1 MKTVFFLFSTLM
13 FSSLSYSA
21 GYGDAGCGLG
31 SVIFGK
37 TTGFTQ
43 VFAATTNGSS
53 GNQTF
58 GISSGTSN
66 CGGTEKGALA
76 FIEVNKASLQN
87 DISKGHGET
96 VTSLSEIYGCK
107 KSEQFG
113 KILQTNYKVIF
124 KSNEAQDINNEI
136 NNIIKKNDFS
146 CRPKV

>member
-1 MKTVFFLFSTLM
+1 M

-31 SVIFGK
+31 SVIFGR
-37 TTGFTQ
+37 TSGFTQ
-43 VFAATTNGSS
+43 VFASTTNGTA

-66 CGGTEKGALA
+66 CGGLGKEAVA

-87 DISKGHGET
+87 DISKGYGET

-113 KILQTNYKVIF
+113 KTLQSNYKAIF
-124 KSNEAQDINNEI
+124 KSNKAQDINSEI
-136 NNIIKKNDFS
+136 NTIIKNNDFS
-146 CRPKV
+146 CLPQV